1 MRLASIRPW
10 FTTGIALVGAS
21 AIVMAPVTPIA
32 PASPTVAVRAATA
45 AVTSDVHLAAL
56 DLPYILTLPIVRQ
69 QIRNW
74 AENWAVYLAGL
85 GQAGVG
91 LVQSVLA
98 IPGVTVETI
107 QQVLA
112 LDFVGA
118 FDTVTTAIRD
128 SVIAV
133 GQPLLDSLIWRNQ
146 KYAAV
151 QTALYAAYP
160 QAFIDAT
167 NGFLQ
172 AGNIVATSLI
182 EGTQNFV
189 AAVLTLNLSN
199 IVNAALDGT
208 RNFIASLGEGAGA
221 IVAGIEAAQK
231 GIADAL
237 ATPPPP
243 SPFLA
248 DVSAVRTLSTD
259 NTVTLGGTSKIA
271 TFDAA
276 APAEEKPITST
287 VDGST
292 PVDGTDG
299 LGTTPVVADETNPA
313 SEEDPTGVVDPVG
326 AGAEADPQDPPQAP
340 ADPDPAPPK
349 DDTHDTTAPA
359 TPPKKPVHA
368 HPIKDAI
375 KNIEDSIK
383 KVTGVGKTGGAQK
396 SGAEKSGADTG
407 AGAEKSGAEKA
418 SAGADA
424 K

>member
-1 MRLASIRPW
+1 MDASMRLTSIRPW

-45 AVTSDVHLAAL
+45 AIASDVHLTAL

-98 IPGVTVETI
+98 IPGVTVEAI

-112 LDFVGA
+112 LNFVGA

-133 GQPLLDSLIWRNQ
+133 GQPLLDSVIWRNQ
-146 KYAAV
+146 KAAAV
-151 QTALYAAYP
+151 QTALYAATP
-160 QAFIDAT
+160 LAFLSVV

-172 AGNIVATSLI
+172 AGNIVTTSLI
-182 EGTQNFV
+182 TGTQDFV
-189 AAVLTLNLSN
+189 AAVLTLNLGN

-208 RNFIASLGEGAGA
+208 KNFIASLGEGAGA

-248 DVSAVRTLSTD
+248 DVSAVRTLSPE

-276 APAEEKPITST
+276 APTEEKP
-287 VDGST
+287 VT
-292 PVDGTDG
+292 PTVDGTDV

-340 ADPDPAPPK
+340 VDPDPAPPK
-349 DDTHDTTAPA
+349 DDSHDTTAPA

-375 KNIEDSIK
+375 KNIEDTIK
-383 KVTGVGKTGGAQK
+383 KVTGVEKPGGAEK
-396 SGAEKSGADTG
+396 SGVDKSGADTG
-407 AGAEKSGAEKA
+407 AGAEKSGAAAKA

>member
-1 MRLASIRPW
+1 MDGSIRLSSIRPW

-21 AIVMAPVTPIA
+21 AIAMAPITPIA
-32 PASPTVAVRAATA
+32 PSSPTVAVRAATA
-45 AVTSDVHLAAL
+45 AIASDVHLTAL

-91 LVQSVLA
+91 LVQSLA
-98 IPGVTVETI
+98 SIPGVTVEAI

-133 GQPLLDSLIWRNQ
+133 GQPLLDSVIWRNQ
-146 KYAAV
+146 KAAAV
-151 QTALYAAYP
+151 QTALYAATP
-160 QAFIDAT
+160 LAFISVV

-172 AGNIVATSLI
+172 AGNIVTTSLI
-182 EGTQNFV
+182 TGTQDFV
-189 AAVLTLNLSN
+189 AAVLTLNLGN
-199 IVNAALDGT
+199 IANAALDGT

-248 DVSAVRTLSTD
+248 DVSAARTLSPE
-259 NTVTLGGTSKIA
+259 NTLTFSGASKVA

-276 APAEEKPITST
+276 APTEEQSVTST
-287 VDGST
+287 VDG
-292 PVDGTDG
+292 TDKS
-299 LGTTPVVADETNPA
+299 GTTPTVGDETIPA
-313 SEEDPTGVVDPVG
+313 PQEESTGVVDTVG
-326 AGAEADPQDPPQAP
+326 TGTEADPKDSPQAP
-340 ADPDPAPPK
+340 ADPDTAPPK
-349 DDTHDTTAPA
+349 DDSHNATAPA

-368 HPIKDAI
+368 HPIKDAL
-375 KNIEDSIK
+375 KNVEDTINK
-383 KVTGVGKTGGAQK
+383 ATGVEK
-396 SGAEKSGADTG
+396 SGGAEKNGVEKGGVDKG
-407 AGAEKSGAEKA
+407 AGAEKAGAAAKA
-418 SAGADA
+418 SSGGDA
-424 K
+424 E

>member
-1 MRLASIRPW
+1 
-10 FTTGIALVGAS
+10 
-21 AIVMAPVTPIA
+21 MAVQ
-32 PASPTVAVRAATA
+32 AATT
-45 AVTSDVHLAAL
+45 AVASDVHLAAL

-91 LVQSVLA
+91 LVQSLA
-98 IPGVTVETI
+98 SIPGVTVQAI

-133 GQPLLDSLIWRNQ
+133 GQPLLDSVIWRNQ
-146 KYAAV
+146 KAAAV
-151 QTALYAAYP
+151 QTALYAAIP
-160 QAFIDAT
+160 QGVHSMD
-167 NGFLQ
+167 Q
-172 AGNIVATSLI
+172 RVPAGGEHRGDFADQ
-182 EGTQNFV
+182 GTQDFV

-208 RNFIASLGEGAGA
+208 KNFIASLGEGAGA

-248 DVSAVRTLSTD
+248 DVSAVSTLSSE
-259 NTVTLGGTSKIA
+259 NTLTISSTSKVA

-276 APAEEKPITST
+276 APTKEKTASRRLHRRRHGHVRHHACRRRRNEPRIP
-287 VDGST
+287 GR
-292 PVDGTDG
+292 
-299 LGTTPVVADETNPA
+299 ADRPDRPGGRWRGGRSA
-313 SEEDPTGVVDPVG
+313 GPT
-326 AGAEADPQDPPQAP
+326 
-340 ADPDPAPPK
+340 
-349 DDTHDTTAPA
+349 
-359 TPPKKPVHA
+359 
-368 HPIKDAI
+368 
-375 KNIEDSIK
+375 
-383 KVTGVGKTGGAQK
+383 
-396 SGAEKSGADTG
+396 
-407 AGAEKSGAEKA
+407 A
-418 SAGADA
+418 SARRPRSRTAER
-424 K
+424 

>member
-1 MRLASIRPW
+1 MDASMRLTSIRPW

-21 AIVMAPVTPIA
+21 AIVMAPVTPIT
-32 PASPTVAVRAATA
+32 PASPTVAVRAATT
-45 AVTSDVHLAAL
+45 AVASDVHLAAL

-85 GQAGVG
+85 GKAGVG

-98 IPGVTVETI
+98 IPGVTVEAI

-133 GQPLLDSLIWRNQ
+133 GQPLLDSVIWRNQ

-151 QTALYAAYP
+151 QTALYAATP
-160 QAFIDAT
+160 LAFISVV

-172 AGNIVATSLI
+172 AGNIVTTSLI
-182 EGTQNFV
+182 TGTQDFV
-189 AAVLTLNLSN
+189 AAVLTLNLGN

-208 RNFIASLGEGAGA
+208 KNFIASLGEGAGA

-248 DVSAVRTLSTD
+248 DVSAVSTLSPE
-259 NTVTLGGTSKIA
+259 NTLTLGRASKIA

-276 APAEEKPITST
+276 APAEEKPDTST
-287 VDGST
+287 VDG
-292 PVDGTDG
+292 TDE
-299 LGTTPVVADETNPA
+299 LGTTPIVADESNPA
-313 SEEDPTGVVDPVG
+313 SQEGPTGVVDPVG
-326 AGAEADPQDPPQAP
+326 AGAEADPQDSPQAP
-340 ADPDPAPPK
+340 ADSDPAPPK
-349 DDTHDTTAPA
+349 DDSHDATAPA
-359 TPPKKPVHA
+359 TPPKKPVRA

-375 KNIEDSIK
+375 KNIEKTIK
-383 KVTGVGKTGGAQK
+383 KVTGV
-396 SGAEKSGADTG
+396 EKSGADNG
-407 AGAEKSGAEKA
+407 AGAEKNGAAEKA
-418 SAGADA
+418 SSGADT

>member
-1 MRLASIRPW
+1 MRPW
-10 FTTGIALVGAS
+10 YTTGIALVGAG
-21 AIVMAPVTPIA
+21 AIAMAPIA
-32 PASPTVAVRAATA
+32 PITTASPVAAVQAATT
-45 AVTSDVHLAAL
+45 AVARDFQLTAL

-98 IPGVTVETI
+98 IPGVTVEAI

-133 GQPLLDSLIWRNQ
+133 GQPLLDSVIWRNQ
-146 KYAAV
+146 KAAAV
-151 QTALYAAYP
+151 QTALYAATP
-160 QAFIDAT
+160 LAFISVV
-167 NGFLQ
+167 NGFLE

-182 EGTQNFV
+182 TGTQDFV
-189 AAVLTLNLSN
+189 AAVLTLNLGN

-208 RNFIASLGEGAGA
+208 KNFIASLGEGAGA

-248 DVSAVRTLSTD
+248 DVSAVRTLSSE
-259 NTVTLGGTSKIA
+259 NTVTLGTTSKVG

-276 APAEEKPITST
+276 PA
-287 VDGST
+287 DGKT
-292 PVDGTDG
+292 GTATVDGTDAS
-299 LGTTPVVADETNPA
+299 GTTPTIAGETTPA
-313 SEEDPTGVVDPVG
+313 SQEEPTGVVDPVG
-326 AGAEADPQDPPQAP
+326 AGAQADPQDTPQAP
-340 ADPDPAPPK
+340 ADPDPAPAK
-349 DDTHDTTAPA
+349 DDSHGATAPA
-359 TPPKKPVHA
+359 TPTKKPVHA

-375 KNIEDSIK
+375 KNIEDTVK
-383 KVTGVGKTGGAQK
+383 KVTGVEKSGGAQK
-396 SGAEKSGADTG
+396 SGAENG
-407 AGAEKSGAEKA
+407 AGAEKSGAAANA
-418 SAGADA
+418 SS
-424 K
+424 